1 MGVMDSQSHS
11 TQRRAIVAIVLLTVG
26 VVALVANNIAQGWTT
41 LGTVGTVCL
50 LVAITAMAVQLR
62 GATATG

>member
-1 MGVMDSQSHS
+1 MDSQPHS
-11 TQRRAIVAIVLLTVG
+11 TQRRALVAIVLMTVG
-26 VVALVANNIAQGWTT
+26 VVALLANNIAQGWTT

-50 LVAITAMAVQLR
+50 LVAIAAVTIQLR